1 MPPGAGARIPRL
13 DMDHGALI
21 TAAPG
26 SGDSSMQTQSDTDST
41 LHAVVA
47 ATRAACK
54 LPLPEV
60 ISRGHCFITDLGF
73 DSLSIARLALELEDR
88 VQQPVLLDD
97 WIASEPDP
105 SALTVGSL
113 CDYVAALG

>member
-1 MPPGAGARIPRL
+1 
-13 DMDHGALI
+13 
-21 TAAPG
+21 
-26 SGDSSMQTQSDTDST
+26 MQTGSNTDSI
-41 LHAVVA
+41 LRAVVE

-60 ISRGHCFITDLGF
+60 IDRGHCFVTDLGF
-73 DSLSIARLALELEDR
+73 DSMSIARLALELEDR

-113 CDYVAALG
+113 CNYVAALG

>member
-1 MPPGAGARIPRL
+1 MDNRALSAAAQCVGGSAMQAG
-13 DMDHGALI
+13 
-21 TAAPG
+21 
-26 SGDSSMQTQSDTDST
+26 SNSDSI

-60 ISRGHCFITDLGF
+60 ISRGHCFVTDLGF
-73 DSLSIARLALELEDR
+73 DSMSIARLALELEDR

-113 CDYVAALG
+113 CNYVAALG

>member
-1 MPPGAGARIPRL
+1 
-13 DMDHGALI
+13 
-21 TAAPG
+21 
-26 SGDSSMQTQSDTDST
+26 MQTGSDTDSI

-60 ISRGHCFITDLGF
+60 IHRGHGFITDLGF
-73 DSLSIARLALELEDR
+73 DSMSIARLALELEDR

-97 WIASEPDP
+97 WIASQPDP

-113 CDYVAALG
+113 CDYVAAIG